1 MKELT
6 YYILVDYDDN
16 DRVLIISDDKKDCL
30 NMIEFVLGE
39 DIAIGAYDCDLE
51 EVMEARCWDDYG
63 FKIFESKVTD
73 KPICFK
79 RYVQC

>member
-6 YYILVDYDDN
+6 RYILVDYDDN

-30 NMIEFVLGE
+30 NMIKLILGD

-51 EVMEARCWDDYG
+51 EVMETRCWDDYG

-73 KPICFK
+73 KAS
-79 RYVQC
+79 RY